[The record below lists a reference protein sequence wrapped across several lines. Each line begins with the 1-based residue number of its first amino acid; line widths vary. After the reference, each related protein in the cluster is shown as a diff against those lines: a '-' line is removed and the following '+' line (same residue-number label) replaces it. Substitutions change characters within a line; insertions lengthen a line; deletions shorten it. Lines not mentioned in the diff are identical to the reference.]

1 MPYDDRVF
9 PSDAVQGMTT
19 TAGSVPEA
27 DSLRRE
33 LGELLLDVDGVSGA
47 LLATTDGLL
56 IAAHREEDAHLESVA
71 ALAAAA
77 AGVAEQFT
85 LLMRLGDLGS
95 TVVYGESGCIAV
107 HPIGDNA
114 IIIIYTTGVPNVA
127 RLHLAV
133 RQAVPRFEKIMLDA

>member
-1 MPYDDRVF
+1 
-9 PSDAVQGMTT
+9 
-19 TAGSVPEA
+19 
-27 DSLRRE
+27 LRRE
-33 LGELLLDVDGVSGA
+33 LDALLLDVEGVSGA

-56 IAAHREEDAHLESVA
+56 IAAHRPEDAHLESVA

-85 LLMRLGDLGS
+85 LLMRLGELGS

-107 HPIGDNA
+107 HPIGANA
-114 IIIIYTTGVPNVA
+114 IIVIYTTGIPNVA

-133 RQAVPRFEKIMLDA
+133 RQALPRFEKIMLDT

>member
-1 MPYDDRVF
+1 VF
-9 PSDAVQGMTT
+9 PSDAVQ
-19 TAGSVPEA
+19 TATPGSA
-27 DSLRRE
+27 TDASSLRRE
-33 LGELLLDVDGVSGA
+33 LDALLRDVDGVSGA

-56 IAAHREEDAHLESVA
+56 IAAHRPEDAHLESVA

-85 LLMRLGDLGS
+85 LLMRLGELGS

-114 IIIIYTTGVPNVA
+114 IIVIYTTGIPNVA

-133 RQAVPRFEKIMLDA
+133 RQALPRFEKIMLDT

>member
-1 MPYDDRVF
+1 VF
-9 PSDAVQGMTT
+9 PPEAVQT
-19 TAGSVPEA
+19 TATGAGA
-27 DSLRRE
+27 DVDLLRHE
-33 LGELLLDVDGVSGA
+33 LGELLLDVEGVSGA

-56 IAAHREEDAHLESVA
+56 IAAHRPEDAHLESVA

-85 LLMRLGDLGS
+85 LLMRLGELGS

-107 HPIGDNA
+107 HPIGENA
-114 IIIIYTTGVPNVA
+114 IIVIYTTGGVPNVA

-133 RQAVPRFEKIMLDA
+133 RQALPRFEKIMLES

>member
-1 MPYDDRVF
+1 VL
-9 PSDAVQGMTT
+9 PSEAVQT
-19 TAGSVPEA
+19 TATGSAA
-27 DSLRRE
+27 DVDLLRRE
-33 LGELLLDVDGVSGA
+33 LGELLLDVDGVNGA

-56 IAAHREEDAHLESVA
+56 IAAHRPEDAHLESVA

-85 LLMRLGDLGS
+85 LLMRLGELGS

-114 IIIIYTTGVPNVA
+114 IIIIYTTGAPNVA

-133 RQAVPRFEKIMLDA
+133 RQALPRFEKIMLEG

>member
-1 MPYDDRVF
+1 MF
-9 PSDAVQGMTT
+9 PSDAVQSIGTNT
-19 TAGSVPEA
+19 RPADAESVRAE
-27 DSLRRE
+27 LRE
-33 LGELLLDVDGVSGA
+33 LMVDVEGVSGA

-56 IAAHREEDAHLESVA
+56 IAAHRDEDAHLESVA

-95 TVVYGESGCIAV
+95 TVVYGEAGCIAV
-107 HPIGDNA
+107 HPVGDNA
-114 IIIIYTTGVPNVA
+114 IIVIYTTGVPNVA

-133 RQAVPRFEKIMLDA
+133 RQALPRFEKIILER

>member
-1 MPYDDRVF
+1 VF
-9 PSDAVQGMTT
+9 PPHAAQTT
-19 TAGSVPEA
+19 TSGPATDV
-27 DSLRRE
+27 DSLRRA
-33 LGELLLDVDGVSGA
+33 LSALLMDVEGVSGA

-56 IAAHREEDAHLESVA
+56 IAAHRPEDAHLESVA

-85 LLMRLGDLGS
+85 LLMRLGELGS

-114 IIIIYTTGVPNVA
+114 IIVIYTTGIPNVA

-133 RQAVPRFEKIMLDA
+133 RQALPRFEKIMLDA

>member
-1 MPYDDRVF
+1 VF
-9 PSDAVQGMTT
+9 PSDAVQSIGTNT
-19 TAGSVPEA
+19 RPADAESVRAE
-27 DSLRRE
+27 LRE
-33 LGELLLDVDGVSGA
+33 LMVDVEGVSGA

-56 IAAHREEDAHLESVA
+56 IAAHRDEDAHLESVA

-95 TVVYGESGCIAV
+95 TVVYGEAGCIAV
-107 HPIGDNA
+107 HPVGDNA
-114 IIIIYTTGVPNVA
+114 IIVIYTTGVPNVA

-133 RQAVPRFEKIMLDA
+133 RQALPRFEKIILER